1 MTTRV
6 LVAMIACCGLGASLF
21 ACDGP
26 TPHSSTT
33 NSSAN
38 SQSSGGSS
46 EVIDGPTSCAA
57 GEVLVI
63 VRASGGTP
71 GAANHRTRAECMS
84 EANYQQS
91 YGRSTECRR
100 EGARAECE
108 AHYPS
113 AAPP

>member
-1 MTTRV
+1 MTARALTL
-6 LVAMIACCGLGASLF
+6 LVVAACAA

-26 TPHSSTT
+26 TPHTTTTDTSSV
-33 NSSAN
+33 N

-46 EVIDGPTSCAA
+46 ATPIGPSSCAS

-63 VRASGGTP
+63 VNASGGTP
-71 GAANHRTRAECMS
+71 GAASAPPRAECMS

-91 YGRSTECRR
+91 YGRSEHCRR
-100 EGARAECE
+100 DGARADCE

-113 AAPP
+113 AAR